1 MYDRLIFHGQHI
13 LASICLLRETLV
25 MTFAN
30 QLTLL
35 RIILIPLFV
44 VIFYLPFW
52 WAHLSCALIF
62 AIAAITD
69 WLDGYV
75 ARKYNQST
83 AFGAFLD
90 PVADKLM
97 VAISLLLLVSI
108 HHDSAW
114 FVAAA
119 AIIVGREI
127 VISALREWMAE
138 LGQRASVAVSFI
150 GKIKTTLQMISILL
164 LLMDRQEWYLMEIGY
179 LALAGAAALT
189 LWSMVIYLRA
199 ASPFFSIGSAKK

>member
-1 MYDRLIFHGQHI
+1 
-13 LASICLLRETLV
+13 

-44 VIFYLPFW
+44 VIFYLPVP
-52 WAHLSCALIF
+52 WAHLACAVIF
-62 AIAAITD
+62 AVAAITD

-75 ARKYNQST
+75 ARKYDQST

-119 AIIVGREI
+119 AVIVGREI

-138 LGQRASVAVSFI
+138 LGQRSSVAVSFI
-150 GKIKTTLQMISILL
+150 GKIKTTLQMIAILV
-164 LLMDRQEWYLMEIGY
+164 LLMDRQEWFLMEIGFV
-179 LALAGAAALT
+179 ALAGAAALT
-189 LWSMVIYLRA
+189 LWSMIIYLRA
-199 ASPFFSIGSAKK
+199 ASPFFLVSASKK

>member
-1 MYDRLIFHGQHI
+1 
-13 LASICLLRETLV
+13 

-44 VIFYLPFW
+44 VIFYLPVW
-52 WAHLSCALIF
+52 WAHLCCAFIF
-62 AIAAITD
+62 AVAAITD

-164 LLMDRQEWYLMEIGY
+164 LLMNRQEWYLMEIGY
-179 LALAGAAALT
+179 IALAGAAALT

-199 ASPFFSIGSAKK
+199 ASPFFSIGSTKK

>member
-1 MYDRLIFHGQHI
+1 
-13 LASICLLRETLV
+13 

-44 VIFYLPFW
+44 IVFYLPVT
-52 WAHLSCALIF
+52 WAYMACAVIF
-62 AIAAITD
+62 TVAAVTD

-83 AFGAFLD
+83 SFGAFLD

-97 VAISLLLLVSI
+97 VAIALLLLVSI

-127 VISALREWMAE
+127 IISALREWMAE

-150 GKIKTTLQMISILL
+150 GKIKTTLQMGSIIILL
-164 LLMDRQEWYLMEIGY
+164 TNIPALYTLGY
-179 LALAGAAALT
+179 IALAGAAILT
-189 LWSMVIYLRA
+189 LWSMVLYLRA
-199 ASPFFSIGSAKK
+199 ASPFLLADSAKK